1 MYKIISPRLLSN
13 TRHPSSDAIS
23 SHKAWYHTPV
33 SPAEGMFS
41 RFKVPQTE
49 NGNLLLEERFAL
61 FAGEYEEPFICILV
75 AHQIWWVT
83 VVLKWWSKGKSQL
96 FLEPSLQLPLM
107 PLRDKL
113 ICLAILSDFKITCTW
128 GLEVC
133 VHGCKC
139 PQSTLGYLKRNFSHT
154 YLFTGVC
161 EHHVESRDKG
171 KSWFSPSAT
180 WILRTTFHAE
190 RSCQPLLAT
199 S

>member
-1 MYKIISPRLLSN
+1 MLQGLVPYSSFSSWRDIFQIQSLSDWKWESFVG
-13 TRHPSSDAIS
+13 R
-23 SHKAWYHTPV
+23 K
-33 SPAEGMFS
+33 
-41 RFKVPQTE
+41 
-49 NGNLLLEERFAL
+49 FAL
-61 FAGEYEEPFICILV
+61 CAGEYEEPFICILV
-75 AHQIWWVT
+75 AHQIWWVS
-83 VVLKWWSKGKSQL
+83 VVLKWWSKGRSQL

-107 PLRDKL
+107 PLPGKL

-154 YLFTGVC
+154 YLFTCVC
-161 EHHVESRDKG
+161 EHHVKSRDKG
-171 KSWFSPSAT
+171 RSWFSPSAM
-180 WILRTTFHAE
+180 WILRTTFRAE